1 MNRSEQ
7 RMQRMKKWEASKK
20 LKSRKQ
26 TLRKEE
32 KERIASEQKKK
43 QYSKVARLFHACGN
57 LAEEIAKK

>member
-1 MNRSEQ
+1 
-7 RMQRMKKWEASKK
+7 MKKWEASKK

-43 QYSKVARLFHACGN
+43 QYSKMARLFHACGN